1 MQKSKVPFSHQL
13 GYGIGVYGYG
23 LTTQM
28 ISSYLIFYGTA
39 VLRLPGGWIGLMVS
53 LSVLW
58 DGVSDPLMGYI
69 SDNTRSSLGKRHLY
83 LLLGTLLMVAGN
95 YALWTVNPSLSPT
108 IKFLWLFVILLLH
121 KTFITVYAT
130 PYNALGAEM
139 TMDYDNRSAIQGV
152 KTVFFILSILSVTAI
167 GMLVFFKPS
176 LDYPLGQLNP
186 DAYRNMALTVSG
198 LTLFTGLFT
207 YFTTAGYRSR
217 DDKKDR
223 PNFSLFLT
231 RVNFA
236 LKEPQF
242 RSVLLGYLF
251 TNLAA
256 ALIGTIGLHVFTYTF
271 VFNNV
276 EIATIFGVQFLMSIL
291 FQPFWVFISK
301 KHDKKNVVIAGL
313 KIAIAGSS
321 LLFIMVL
328 FKDFVSGHFEV
339 MLLYAVIVGFGT
351 SGLFSLPFSMVAD
364 TVDIE
369 EHIHGVRNEGVY
381 YGLLNF
387 GYKISQALGIFCFGL
402 LLDLIGFD
410 SSLATQTPFTLYA
423 LGLLLPLGTITA
435 MILSKSSFEKYTLTR
450 EYLASIQKKL

>member
-53 LSVLW
+53 H
-58 DGVSDPLMGYI
+58 
-69 SDNTRSSLGKRHLY
+69 NTRSSLGKRHLY

-291 FQPFWVFISK
+291 LCGHCGFRHQRAFFP
-301 KHDKKNVVIAGL
+301 
-313 KIAIAGSS
+313 S
-321 LLFIMVL
+321 LF
-328 FKDFVSGHFEV
+328 
-339 MLLYAVIVGFGT
+339 
-351 SGLFSLPFSMVAD
+351 
-364 TVDIE
+364 
-369 EHIHGVRNEGVY
+369 HGGG
-381 YGLLNF
+381 YG
-387 GYKISQALGIFCFGL
+387 
-402 LLDLIGFD
+402 
-410 SSLATQTPFTLYA
+410 
-423 LGLLLPLGTITA
+423 
-435 MILSKSSFEKYTLTR
+435 
-450 EYLASIQKKL
+450 